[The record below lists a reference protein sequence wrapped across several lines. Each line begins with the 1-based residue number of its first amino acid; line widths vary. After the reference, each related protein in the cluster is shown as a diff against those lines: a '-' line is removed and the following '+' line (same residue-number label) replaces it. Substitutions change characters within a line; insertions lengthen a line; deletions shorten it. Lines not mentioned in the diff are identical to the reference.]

1 MYTIGD
7 FLIQIKNGYMAGRKE
22 ISLPYSR
29 TSLAIAKI
37 LTDEGYMKKVDVV
50 EDENGRKKIKA
61 ELLYKNKR
69 PALRGVKLISKPS
82 VHRYVSKNSIKRL
95 GANFGIT
102 VVSTS
107 KGIMTGSEALKEGV
121 GGELLCE
128 IS

>member
-7 FLIQIKNGYMAGRKE
+7 FLIQLKNGYMARKKEVVLPYAKIIVSIGNILAHEGYIKKASVVENDGRKMV
-22 ISLPYSR
+22 S
-29 TSLAIAKI
+29 
-37 LTDEGYMKKVDVV
+37 V
-50 EDENGRKKIKA
+50 

-69 PALRGVKLISKPS
+69 PAMRDVKLVSKPS
-82 VHRYVSKNSIKRL
+82 IHRYVTKTNIRKFA
-95 GANFGIT
+95 GNFGIS

-107 KGIMTGSEALKEGV
+107 KGVMTGKEALKQGV

>member
-7 FLIQIKNGYMAGRKE
+7 FLIQIKNGYMAKRRE
-22 ISLPYSR
+22 ITLPYSK

-37 LTDEGYMKKVDVV
+37 LTDEGYMKKADVT
-50 EDENGRKKIKA
+50 EDNGRKKIKV
-61 ELLYKNKR
+61 ELLYKNRR

-82 VHRYVSKNSIKRL
+82 VHKYVSKNSIKRL

-107 KGIMTGSEALKEGV
+107 RGIMTGKEALKEGV

>member
-7 FLIQIKNGYMAGRKE
+7 FLIQLKNGYMAHKKEVIFPYAKIVVSIGDILMREGYIKKSQVTENDGRKWV
-22 ISLPYSR
+22 
-29 TSLAIAKI
+29 T
-37 LTDEGYMKKVDVV
+37 V
-50 EDENGRKKIKA
+50 

-69 PALRGVKLISKPS
+69 PAMRDVKLISKPS
-82 VHRYVSKNSIKRL
+82 IHRYVTKTKIKRFA
-95 GANFGIT
+95 GHFGIS

-107 KGIMTGSEALKEGV
+107 HGVMTGKEAMKQGV

>member
-7 FLIQIKNGYMAGRKE
+7 FLIQLKNGYMAHKKEVIFPYAKIVVSLGEILAKEGYIKKSEVIESDGRKM
-22 ISLPYSR
+22 IN
-29 TSLAIAKI
+29 
-37 LTDEGYMKKVDVV
+37 V
-50 EDENGRKKIKA
+50 

-69 PALRGVKLISKPS
+69 PALKDVKLVSKPS
-82 VHRYVSKNSIKRL
+82 VHRYVTKTKIKRFA
-95 GANFGIT
+95 GNFGIS

-107 KGIMTGSEALKEGV
+107 RGVMTGKEALQQGV